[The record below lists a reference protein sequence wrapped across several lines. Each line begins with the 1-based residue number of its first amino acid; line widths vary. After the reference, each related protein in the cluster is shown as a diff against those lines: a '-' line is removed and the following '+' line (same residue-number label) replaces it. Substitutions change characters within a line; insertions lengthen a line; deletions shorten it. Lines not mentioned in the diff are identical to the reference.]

1 MRPWILINIFPKRT
15 INIEMSYNNTVYGCS
30 CEINDGC
37 CRNHH
42 CPHDDLPR
50 AGGQEGFAQSS
61 VSHSSRLFC
70 LHFLHLHFLHRC
82 TGIYYLYYLYLV
94 RFVDRDRYRGVSGVD
109 CFFVDNEIYSWV
121 FKNSVKSWKHQTG
134 GQWPGVYVC
143 VLQTLNCLRKHH
155 FDTDFNL
162 TRQTLYIWLRVSS
175 WGSKLISF
183 SFHHTNNILLT
194 LYQNDICFS
203 WILTNNCWSWRLN

>member
-1 MRPWILINIFPKRT
+1 M
-15 INIEMSYNNTVYGCS
+15 YGCS

-70 LHFLHLHFLHRC
+70 LHFLHLHFLHGC
-82 TGIYYLYYLYLV
+82 TGIYYLYLV

-109 CFFVDNEIYSWV
+109 CFFVDNEIKSWV

-162 TRQTLYIWLRVSS
+162 TRQTLCIWSRVSS
-175 WGSKLISF
+175 FSKLSCHHFKLIKQIIIEQDNVCTLPAESEGMSF
-183 SFHHTNNILLT
+183 LPPFTSVSITNQFPYSSTSFHHLT
-194 LYQNDICFS
+194 EN
-203 WILTNNCWSWRLN
+203 R